1 MQTRIIEIA
10 QDNRLLSV
18 FRGFL
23 IIEETNGVK
32 NELARIPLDDI
43 HAVIVNAYGM
53 TYTNNLLVELCER
66 NIPFVICG
74 KNHNVSGILFS
85 TEGHYLQAKRFD
97 SQIKCSQELKDNLW
111 VSVIKA
117 KLNWQS
123 EVLKAVGAPF
133 IPVSSLISKIQ
144 EGDKTNIE
152 ALAAKRYWRLLF
164 GKSFR
169 RDKNLNDI
177 NSLLNYG
184 YSILRST
191 TARAVVSVGLHPT
204 LGIHHKNE
212 GNPMRLVDDLMEPY
226 RPIVD
231 LKVWALS
238 QSGQVDITPD
248 TKKQLASLVFI
259 DLIWSDGTS
268 PLNVSLQKTAQSL
281 TLSYLDSQNKLELPD
296 IFPVQNILIKP

>member
-10 QDNRLLSV
+10 ENNRLLSV

-23 IIEETNGVK
+23 IIEDTNGIK

-74 KNHNVSGILFS
+74 KNHNVSGILFAS
-85 TEGHYLQAKRFD
+85 EGHYLQAKRYD
-97 SQIKCSQELKDNLW
+97 AQIKCSQELKDNLW
-111 VSVIKA
+111 ASVIKA
-117 KLNWQS
+117 KLRWQS
-123 EVLKAVGAPF
+123 EALKAVGVPF

-152 ALAAKRYWRLLF
+152 ALAAKRYWHLLF

-231 LKVWALS
+231 LKVWALV
-238 QSGQVDITPD
+238 QDGQDNITPD

-281 TLSYLDSQNKLELPD
+281 TLSYLNCQNKLELPD
-296 IFPVQNILIKP
+296 IFPLQNISTNL

>member
-10 QDNRLLSV
+10 QGNRLISV

-23 IIEETNGVK
+23 IIEDTNGVK

-85 TEGHYLQAKRFD
+85 TDGHYLQAKRFD
-97 SQIKCSQELKDNLW
+97 AQIRCSQELKDNLW
-111 VSVIKA
+111 ASVIKA
-117 KLNWQS
+117 KLRWQS
-123 EVLKAVGAPF
+123 EALKAVGTPF

-259 DLIWSDGTS
+259 DLI
-268 PLNVSLQKTAQSL
+268 
-281 TLSYLDSQNKLELPD
+281 
-296 IFPVQNILIKP
+296 

>member
-1 MQTRIIEIA
+1 MNTRIIEIA

-23 IIEETNGVK
+23 IIEDTHGGK

-74 KNHNVSGILFS
+74 KNHNVSGILLS

-97 SQIKCSQELKDNLW
+97 AQIKCSQELKDNLW
-111 VSVIKA
+111 GNVINA
-117 KLNWQS
+117 KLRWQS
-123 EVLKAVGAPF
+123 EALKAVGAPF

-164 GKSFR
+164 GKGFR
-169 RDKNLNDI
+169 RDKNLDGI

-231 LKVWALS
+231 LKVWGLVQDA
-238 QSGQVDITPD
+238 QVNLTPD
-248 TKKQLASLVFI
+248 IKKQLASLVFI
-259 DLIWSDGTS
+259 DLIWSDSTS
-268 PLNVSLQKTAQSL
+268 PLSVSLQKTAQSL
-281 TLSYLDSQNKLELPD
+281 TLSYLENRNKLEIPNVLP
-296 IFPVQNILIKP
+296 VKNILTKQ